1 VISSALAISKESFSR
16 KGAKAQ
22 SAAAFQR
29 LFFRAFASLR
39 EKY

>member
-16 KGAKAQ
+16 EGAKAQ
-22 SAAAFQR
+22 SAAAFKAF
-29 LFFRAFASLR
+29 LCAFASLR